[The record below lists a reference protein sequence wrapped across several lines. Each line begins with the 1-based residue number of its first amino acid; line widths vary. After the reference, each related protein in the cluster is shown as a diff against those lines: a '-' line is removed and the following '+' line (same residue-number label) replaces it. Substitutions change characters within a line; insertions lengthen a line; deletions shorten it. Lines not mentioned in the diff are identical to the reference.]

1 MTQRSISNTIRA
13 FALGA
18 AVTVAFAAR
27 ARPNQPPRQAPPCR
41 SISSSSA
48 RGCRT
53 TRADR
58 PNTSSSPTMGLR
70 PSEQSTNRS
79 RHRRT
84 WIST

>member
-48 RGCRT
+48 RGCRLL
-53 TRADR
+53 DG
-58 PNTSSSPTMGLR
+58 NGS
-70 PSEQSTNRS
+70 NY
-79 RHRRT
+79 RHALLL
-84 WIST
+84 